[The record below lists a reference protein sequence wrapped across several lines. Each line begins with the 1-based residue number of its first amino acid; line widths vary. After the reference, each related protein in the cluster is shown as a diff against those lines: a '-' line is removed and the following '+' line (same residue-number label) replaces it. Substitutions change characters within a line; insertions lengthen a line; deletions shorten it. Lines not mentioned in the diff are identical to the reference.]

1 MQAKKRKGHL
11 EGKGKKRKGEL
22 GSKGQG
28 EDPENMTQ
36 EPRQEISIKE
46 G

>member
-28 EDPENMTQ
+28 TEQGGVDVGLWTPC
-36 EPRQEISIKE
+36 
-46 G
+46 